1 MGMILAAGH
10 ILADIRVRVD
20 EISSSDQFNEV
31 KELSYGVGGSAANV
45 SIGVRRLGGCCMLLG
60 KIGMD
65 EFGRMAVDEL
75 LRERVPL
82 DEVKVDLVN
91 RTGYTIIIINRH
103 GEVFM
108 FGRKEAAET
117 LEPDDIANI
126 SMKDYQA
133 VHIASLRVDTAT
145 RIASRAKEDGAM
157 VTFDPGRLLINRGI
171 GHIRPVLERVD
182 LLLLNGKEAKA
193 LTGHDDPEMA
203 AASLIRQGAKSVAVK
218 LGAKGVFISDGRS
231 GKLIPAFK
239 VDAIDTTGAGDAF
252 AAGMIMALSEG
263 EGLTDAIRF
272 ANAVAAL
279 KVTRLGSHEAPSRKE
294 VEEFLSRN

>member
-1 MGMILAAGH
+1 MILAAGH

-31 KELSYGVGGSAANV
+31 RELSYGVGGSAANV

-75 LRERVPL
+75 LREKVPL

-108 FGRKEAAET
+108 FGRKEAAESI
-117 LEPDDIANI
+117 EPEEVRNLDLDG
-126 SMKDYQA
+126 YQA
-133 VHIASLRVDTAT
+133 VHIASLRVDTAAEVAAGA
-145 RIASRAKEDGAM
+145 RRAGAL

-171 GHIRPVLERVD
+171 GHIMPVLERVD
-182 LLLLNGKEAKA
+182 LLLLNGKEARA
-193 LTGHDDPEMA
+193 LTGHEDPEMA
-203 AASLIRQGAKSVAVK
+203 AVSLIRHGARKVAVK
-218 LGAKGVFISDGRS
+218 LGGRGVYFSDGSS
-231 GKLIPAFK
+231 GKLVPAFK

-252 AAGMIMALSEG
+252 AAGMIMALSDG
-263 EGLTDAIRF
+263 ESPEDAIRF
-272 ANAVAAL
+272 GNAVAAL
-279 KVTRLGSHEAPSRKE
+279 KVTRLGSHEAPTKEE
-294 VEEFLSRN
+294 VERFLSRN

>member
-1 MGMILAAGH
+1 MSETGMVLAAGH

-31 KELSYGVGGSAANV
+31 RELSYGVGGSAANV

-91 RTGYTIIIINRH
+91 RTGYTIIIINRR

-117 LEPDDIANI
+117 LEPEDVANI
-126 SMKDYQA
+126 SLKDFQA

-145 RIASRAKEDGAM
+145 KIASRAREAGIM
-157 VTFDPGRLLINRGI
+157 VTFDPGRVLINRGV
-171 GHIRPVLERVD
+171 GHIKPVLELAD
-182 LLLLNGKEAKA
+182 LLLLNGKEARA
-193 LTGHDDPEMA
+193 LTGHEDPETA
-203 AASLIRQGAKSVAVK
+203 AGSLIKQGAKSVVLK
-218 LGAKGVFISDGRS
+218 LGAKGVYISDGGS
-231 GKLIPAFK
+231 GRLIPAFR

-263 EGLTDAIRF
+263 QALPEATRF
-272 ANAVAAL
+272 GNAVAAL
-279 KVTRLGSHEAPSRKE
+279 KVTRLGSHETP
-294 VEEFLSRN
+294 